1 MTEIDFKAILA
12 RSDLLF
18 DRPALEAAI
27 DRMAAEISAKLHGT
41 HPVYVTVLT
50 GGLITAG
57 MLAPRVD
64 VDLDF
69 DYVHVTRYHGGTSGG
84 ELYWKARPRHDFA
97 GRVVLFVDDILD
109 EGHTLEALKKYALE
123 AGASAVYIAVLV
135 RKEHDRCVP
144 GVTADFVGLTVP
156 DRYVFGFGMDYEEH
170 GRSLFGIYAA

>member
-1 MTEIDFKAILA
+1 MSDFDLQAVLA
-12 RSDLLF
+12 RSDLLY
-18 DRPALEAAI
+18 DRAELEAAI
-27 DRMAAEISAKLHGT
+27 DRMAAEISKVLKGQQ
-41 HPVYVTVLT
+41 PIYVTVLT

-84 ELYWKARPRHDFA
+84 DLYWKARPRHDFKD
-97 GRVVLFVDDILD
+97 RVVLFVDDILD

-123 AGASAVYIAVLV
+123 QGARAVYVAVLV
-135 RKEHDRCVP
+135 RKDHDRCVP
-144 GVTADFVGLTVP
+144 GIQADFVGLTVP